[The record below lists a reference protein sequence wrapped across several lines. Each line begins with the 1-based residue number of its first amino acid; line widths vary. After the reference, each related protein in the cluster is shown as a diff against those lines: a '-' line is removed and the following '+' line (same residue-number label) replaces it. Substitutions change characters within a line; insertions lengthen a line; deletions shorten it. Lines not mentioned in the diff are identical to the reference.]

1 MLASEAMDS
10 SKRGDLTTVT
20 FSPSKAHVQ
29 LEMLLDGRR
38 LVERATRW
46 LVRGHPRTI
55 EIEETARRFQDG
67 ARLLERSLPDLLDD
81 NDRETFDGRVAHFRE
96 AGVPRELAVRV
107 AGMPALRSVLDIVE
121 VSEATGRAL
130 EAVMETYF
138 ALGSKFVLT
147 WLRDRIIELPR
158 ANRWQV
164 LARAALRDD
173 LYSLHRALAQEA
185 LEGAGEEDSA
195 EQAIAAWRERN
206 EAAVERVLGMLSDIR
221 ASRTYDM
228 TTLPVALRELRN
240 LVRVPAS
247 DA

>member
-1 MLASEAMDS
+1 MRESLRSTSSTASEIA
-10 SKRGDLTTVT
+10 
-20 FSPSKAHVQ
+20 
-29 LEMLLDGRR
+29 
-38 LVERATRW
+38 
-46 LVRGHPRTI
+46 
-55 EIEETARRFQDG
+55 
-67 ARLLERSLPDLLDD
+67 
-81 NDRETFDGRVAHFRE
+81 
-96 AGVPRELAVRV
+96 AGVSRAP
-107 AGMPALRSVLDIVE
+107 
-121 VSEATGRAL
+121 EATPRSAQRA
-130 EAVMETYF
+130 MCSN

-173 LYSLHRALAQEA
+173 LYSLHRALAQET